1 MTGACGPEGALEV
14 TLGGGVPG
22 CLETHL
28 WSPDETLDGE
38 GHLSAQSQD
47 ITGREAQDTTQFS
60 FYPAFSLTVM

>member
-14 TLGGGVPG
+14 TLGGRVPG
-22 CLETHL
+22 FLEAHL
-28 WSPDETLDGE
+28 WSLDGE

-60 FYPAFSLTVM
+60 SYPAFFLTVM